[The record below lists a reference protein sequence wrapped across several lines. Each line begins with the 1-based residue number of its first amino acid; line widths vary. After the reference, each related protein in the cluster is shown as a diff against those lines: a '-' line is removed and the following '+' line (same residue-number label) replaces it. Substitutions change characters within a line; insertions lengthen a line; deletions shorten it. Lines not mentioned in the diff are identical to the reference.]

1 MGICVIN
8 AYQANYDL
16 MEPTLFRIL
25 MFSMIPLGIFLL
37 VKVIRMLKKTFSGKI
52 IAEIPF
58 QQKKTSFELTE
69 SGQYA
74 IWQKGQL
81 FRKTPVG
88 DFSLEIRDENGNP
101 VRLNPTWFRVHKN
114 GWDTARTELKKFR
127 AAAGNFTLLI
137 LDQPD
142 GNLLQQM
149 LKDNLPV
156 KPVDQSQYFIQ
167 ITESQPVY
175 YFLIAI
181 PLLTL
186 SGFLIIV
193 GFVAGLVGPQI
204 AVDMGVF

>member
-1 MGICVIN
+1 
-8 AYQANYDL
+8 
-16 MEPTLFRIL
+16 
-25 MFSMIPLGIFLL
+25 MFSMIPLGKFLL
-37 VKVIRMLKKTFSGKI
+37 VKVILMLKKTFSGKI

-58 QQKKTSFELTE
+58 HQKEAAFELTE

-88 DFSLEIRDENGNP
+88 EFSLQIQDENGNL
-101 VRLNPTWFRVHKN
+101 VRLNPTWFRIHKN
-114 GWDTARTELKKFR
+114 GWDTGRTELKKFK
-127 AAAGNFTLLI
+127 APAGKFTLLI

-142 GNLLQQM
+142 GNFFQKI

-181 PLLTL
+181 PFLTL

-193 GFVAGLVGPQI
+193 GMVAGLPGSQI
-204 AVDMGVF
+204 AVDMGIF